1 MSEQADL
8 SWPSL
13 KVSDVIE
20 DLTKLQ
26 AVDNEGKIIF
36 LEFFSLLYVL
46 YLGFL
51 MTVFV
56 WTECFKNALSHEV
69 IVL

>member
-56 WTECFKNALSHEV
+56 
-69 IVL
+69 